1 MDAENLLLVTRTVT
15 VGVVF
20 ALFAFVRTLAFRVKK
35 GVKREELATG
45 FTKPNSSS
53 SSTLKRLSE
62 LEKNVEILQ
71 SKLNVMPSEKEEQLN
86 AAVYRVDALE
96 AELIATK
103 KALFEALMRQEELL
117 AYIDSR
123 EKSKFKV
130 SQKLRR
136 LVYFIYIKCYLV
148 LTI

>member
-20 ALFAFVRTLAFRVKK
+20 ALFAFVRTLAFRVTK

-103 KALFEALMRQEELL
+103 KVL
-117 AYIDSR
+117 
-123 EKSKFKV
+123 
-130 SQKLRR
+130 
-136 LVYFIYIKCYLV
+136 YFISNQIIYHVDFFCYVIVKDFFNFRCV
-148 LTI
+148 LCY